1 MIYIQEHREKALY
14 GVTIE
19 PLELALLTGQ
29 ERLTLER
36 SILGYQVPF
45 PSNYISFQ
53 VSMSLRELQ
62 LEGLSGLSL
71 KNLSLSRDRNLT
83 SIFTE
88 AVLDAP
94 YLLLT
99 GLYNM
104 EGTAKESILS
114 YLLPDIS
121 SEGEQAFSINI
132 TRARIRADLRVN
144 WAPFHLHLPSV
155 GAQHDLKVCESST
168 NIIPPPSS
176 VHQPMFGSFLTF
188 SGPQLSTRPPPASW
202 PCLICTWED
211 SKLDIIILQTC
222 QRWWSAAF

>member
-1 MIYIQEHREKALY
+1 MGKHDIQEHREKALY

-104 EGTAKESILS
+104 EGTAKESLLS

-132 TRARIRADLRVN
+132 TRARIRADLRVEMVGGCMEN
-144 WAPFHLHLPSV
+144 SEVSPVITKIEFPFSYR
-155 GAQHDLKVCESST
+155 DLQFKFDNLGST
-168 NIIPPPSS
+168 VAAAVEGLGGWVIEYQRTLLVN
-176 VHQPMFGSFLTF
+176 
-188 SGPQLSTRPPPASW
+188 
-202 PCLICTWED
+202 LIRY
-211 SKLDIIILQTC
+211 SKGTPL
-222 QRWWSAAF
+222 